1 MRTWSRLRAQRHVS
15 ETAPGLASHT
25 MWLATATGGRA
36 YPGFGARDSP
46 KIGPKTVRFHLWGD
60 KSYEEGTWA
69 RLRRVAVCC
78 PEGRREH
85 HRFVYPP
92 EPRRWRRD
100 RQTLTEGGGPR
111 RRMTPRGASLPS
123 RLALGEACTT
133 PLFD

>member
-85 HRFVYPP
+85 HRAFIH
-92 EPRRWRRD
+92 RS
-100 RQTLTEGGGPR
+100 LAAGGATDKR
-111 RRMTPRGASLPS
+111 SPRGA
-123 RLALGEACTT
+123 G
-133 PLFD
+133 